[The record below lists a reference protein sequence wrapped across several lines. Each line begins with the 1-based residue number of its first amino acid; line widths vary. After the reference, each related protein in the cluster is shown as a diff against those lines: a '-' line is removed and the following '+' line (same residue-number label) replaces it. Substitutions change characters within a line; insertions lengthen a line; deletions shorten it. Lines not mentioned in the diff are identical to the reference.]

1 MKISGIWVGDY
12 QIKRLD
18 GSTQSDPFTFSM
30 AIERD
35 WLGRIHGPVTTDDS
49 PGIPAGGG
57 ISGAARWGRINFTWQ
72 PDNPYYFDEYG
83 FQPLNAPGQDG
94 TTMPIE
100 FSGKIAGP
108 GESAAGAWQI
118 TTWWMER
125 ETTRKIK
132 VILLQGSW
140 RMQKRTPED

>member
-1 MKISGIWVGDY
+1 
-12 QIKRLD
+12 
-18 GSTQSDPFTFSM
+18 
-30 AIERD
+30 
-35 WLGRIHGPVTTDDS
+35 
-49 PGIPAGGG
+49 
-57 ISGAARWGRINFTWQ
+57 
-72 PDNPYYFDEYG
+72 
-83 FQPLNAPGQDG
+83 
-94 TTMPIE
+94 MPIE

>member
-1 MKISGIWVGDY
+1 MKVSGSWVGEF
-12 QIKRLD
+12 QIKPLD
-18 GSTQSDPFTFSM
+18 GSSPFDPFPISM
-30 AIERD
+30 TIERD
-35 WLGRIHGPVTTDDS
+35 WLGRIHGQVTTGDS

-57 ISGAARWGRINFTWQ
+57 IIGAARWGRISFTWQ
-72 PDNPYYFDEYG
+72 PDNPYYFDENG
-83 FQPLNAPGQDG
+83 FQPLNSPGQDG

-108 GESAAGAWQI
+108 GESGAGTWQI

-132 VILLQGSW
+132 IILLQGSW
-140 RMQKRTPED
+140 LMEKISTEH